1 MEETEKNSQPK
12 NQQGSQAFA
21 QSAENFVFSL
31 KMEEKKNIINET
43 KNFLKKYKPVEKKDV
58 EYFKNILND
67 HLKGGSKFILRRV
80 SPETV
85 NKN

>member
-1 MEETEKNSQPK
+1 MEETEKTTQLT

-21 QSAENFVFSL
+21 QSTENFVSSL
-31 KMEEKKNIINET
+31 KVEQKNILNET

-58 EYFKNILND
+58 QYFKNRLND

-80 SPETV
+80 SPEIV
-85 NKN
+85 KKN